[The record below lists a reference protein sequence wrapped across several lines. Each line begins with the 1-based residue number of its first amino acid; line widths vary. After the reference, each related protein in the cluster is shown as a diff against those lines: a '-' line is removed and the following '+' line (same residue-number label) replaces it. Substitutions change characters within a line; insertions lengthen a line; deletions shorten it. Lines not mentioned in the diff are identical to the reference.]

1 MVPRQA
7 LVERKVADISQ
18 SLVGSRDDTEV
29 AATDLPK
36 CEKCECTFPWN
47 KLHLRWKHTCEPS
60 EGTGSPEPQRRS
72 NTSPPDFDCSSTQHV
87 SGTGE
92 GELTSEQDSMVTSLR
107 MCPCGKMFD
116 YI

>member
-1 MVPRQA
+1 MTQKWLQLIYLNVKSVSARFHGTNC
-7 LVERKVADISQ
+7 IY
-18 SLVGSRDDTEV
+18 VGNTHVS
-29 AATDLPK
+29 
-36 CEKCECTFPWN
+36 
-47 KLHLRWKHTCEPS
+47 
-60 EGTGSPEPQRRS
+60 PQRKG
-72 NTSPPDFDCSSTQHV
+72 NTSPPDFDCSSTQHA